1 MGKGLSSGERQL
13 ISFARVLALRPSVL
27 ALDEATSSVDS
38 HMESLLQEAV
48 GRVMRDRTSLII
60 AHRLSTIR
68 DVDRILVMHKGELVE
83 QGSHAELLSQKG
95 FYWKLYKL
103 QYDSAVS

>member
-1 MGKGLSSGERQL
+1 
-13 ISFARVLALRPSVL
+13 
-27 ALDEATSSVDS
+27 
-38 HMESLLQEAV
+38 LLQIPRFQVGKTGVEEQMELKLRGAAGHQSIEVNAV